1 MARAQTHKAKIQ
13 DIEIVRVSEKGQ
25 ITLPVAFRRSKDVGK
40 GDYLA
45 VRMRG
50 DELVLRKV
58 SDPILD
64 AWQEARKAYSEGKT
78 VSWKESKALK
88 DLD

>member
-1 MARAQTHKAKIQ
+1 MAGVQTHKANIQ

-25 ITLPVAFRRSKDVGK
+25 ITLPVSFRRSKDVGK
-40 GDYLA
+40 GDYL
-45 VRMRG
+45 VVLVRG

-58 SDPILD
+58 SDPILE

-78 VSWKESKALK
+78 VSWKESRALK